1 MSINLDSKEG
11 RKKFITD
18 NLTDLMSAVNDTYG
32 PILLEELLKRI
43 DRTIS
48 DFNEEITDA
57 FKRLK
62 SIDEKRQEAFC
73 KIEFNDENFVDDSKT
88 EWEKKLDETESK

>member
-62 SIDEKRQEAFC
+62 SIDKKRQEAFS
-73 KIEFNDENFVDDSKT
+73 KIEFNDENFTDDSKT
-88 EWEKKLDETESK
+88 EWEKKLDERESK

>member
-62 SIDEKRQEAFC
+62 SIDEKRQEAFS
-73 KIEFNDENFVDDSKT
+73 KIEFNDANFIDDSKT